1 MVWLRIQTTGIR
13 LINMPDHGGN
23 RTYGLCL
30 RNTAVQVYFAL
41 IQPHSDYCSSAWDG
55 LGETLSTKIQK
66 LQNRA
71 VGVITRSSYD
81 TNASVLLNALQLD
94 NFYVRRKKLKAQ
106 LMFRILKGNMPSY
119 LRTLFSIRHTDYN
132 LRNNQL
138 KLNLPKPRTNYS
150 KRSLSYNGAL
160 LWNSLPEEM
169 RNLTVFPQFK
179 KLQMIIMLIHIDSD
193 FHSAIL

>member
-30 RNTAVQVYFAL
+30 CNTAVQVYFAL
-41 IQPHSDYCSSAWDG
+41 IQPHSDCSSVWDG
-55 LGETLSTKIQK
+55 LREPLSTKIQK

-71 VGVITRSSYD
+71 VRVITRSSYD
-81 TNASVLLNALQLD
+81 ANASVLLNALQLD
-94 NFYVRRKKLKAQ
+94 NLYVRRRKLKAQ
-106 LMFRILKGNMPSY
+106 LMFKILKGNMPSY
-119 LRTLFSIRHTDYN
+119 LRTLFSIRNTEYN

-138 KLNLPKPRTNYS
+138 KRNLPKPRTNYS
-150 KRSLSYNGAL
+150 KRSFSYNGAL

-179 KLQMIIMLIHIDSD
+179 KATNDYY
-193 FHSAIL
+193 AYPYR